1 MALGSELL
9 ASQMLKET
17 IREDLKAAMK
27 AGESEAK
34 STIAML
40 LSSIKNRELEKRG
53 ALAKEGV
60 ADSDLE
66 EQSELT
72 DEEIIQVVTTEL
84 KKRRESIT
92 TYEDAGR
99 TELAEG
105 EKREAETLTKYLP
118 EQMDEQAV
126 AALIKEAI
134 EQTGASSPA
143 DMGKVMGPVS
153 QKTKGR
159 FDGKRLS
166 ELVREALSG

>member
-1 MALGSELL
+1 MS
-9 ASQMLKET
+9 LKET
-17 IREDLKAAMK
+17 IREDLKTAMK
-27 AGESEAK
+27 AGEREVK

-53 ALAKEGV
+53 KLAKEGA
-60 ADSDLE
+60 ADSDLD
-66 EQSELT
+66 EQSALT

-92 TYEDAGR
+92 TYEAAGR

-118 EQMDEQAV
+118 EQMDEEAV
-126 AALIKEAI
+126 VVLIKEAI

-166 ELVREALSG
+166 EMVKEQLGA